1 MKLFT
6 SAADNYKYR
15 VLKLQI
21 AAQYAGINVDVVDSS
36 SKEFKGLSPIGKTP
50 VLNTPNGPIFES
62 NAILR
67 YFARLR
73 GDSGLYGDSF
83 QEAALVDQWLDFSL
97 NELEPVRNIWLFP
110 VQGILQ
116 FNGKAYGEA
125 RKEVADA
132 LAVLNSH
139 LRQHTFLVGTHVTA
153 ADIAVAS
160 ALVEP
165 YREIFDNNFRKP
177 FEAVN
182 RWFQTIIN
190 QKEVAG
196 VVGKVEFAK
205 QEKRAPKPAKPEGE
219 QKGQGQQGQQGG
231 QQGQQGGQQK
241 EKGGQQKEKGQQQQQ
256 QQQKQQKQEKP
267 QKPQKEKEA
276 KEDTDDFGDDAPPKP
291 KAKNPL
297 DLLPARTMILDAEK
311 KLLFNQRPWNPEF
324 FKSFWNDFDAQGF
337 SIYFTTYNYNSE
349 NKIYFMTCNLIG
361 GFLQR
366 CDDAR
371 RYALG
376 VMVLAG
382 NDEDEPPF
390 EVYGVWIFRGPG
402 IPQEIKDNPDS
413 EYYTFTKLDST
424 KPADRQKVETYF
436 FADSVPASKG
446 DLKVLDRR
454 FFK

>member
-15 VLKLQI
+15 VWKVQI

-36 SKEFKGLSPIGKTP
+36 SKEFKGLSTLGKTP

-67 YFARLR
+67 YISRLR
-73 GDSGLYGDSF
+73 GDAGLYGDSF
-83 QEAALVDQWLDFSL
+83 QEAALVDQWIDFSL
-97 NELEPVRNIWLFP
+97 NELEPSRHIWLFP

-139 LRQHTFLVGTHVTA
+139 LRHHTYLVGTHVTA

-182 RWFQTIIN
+182 RWFQTIVN

-196 VVGKVEFAK
+196 VVGRVELAK

-219 QKGQGQQGQQGG
+219 QKGQGGQQGG

-241 EKGGQQKEKGQQQQQ
+241 EKGGQQKEKGGQQQQQ
-256 QQQKQQKQEKP
+256 QQQKQQKQQSQKQEKP
-267 QKPQKEKEA
+267 QKEA
-276 KEDTDDFGDDAPPKP
+276 KDEGDLGDDEPPKP

-297 DLLPARTMILDAEK
+297 DLLPASTMILDAEK
-311 KLLFNQRPWNPEF
+311 KLFFNQRPFNPEF
-324 FKSFWNDFDAQGF
+324 FKTFWDHFDSKGF
-337 SIYFTTYNYNSE
+337 SIFYQSYNYNAD
-349 NKIYFMTCNLIG
+349 NKVYWMTGNLIG
-361 GFLQR
+361 GFIQR
-366 CDDAR
+366 SDDVR
-371 RYALG
+371 RYAFG
-376 VMVLAG
+376 AMVIAG
-382 NDEDEPPF
+382 KDEEEPPF
-390 EVYGVWIFRGPG
+390 EVYGVWVFRGQG
-402 IPQEIKDNPDS
+402 IPQEVKDNPDS
-413 EYYTFTKLDST
+413 EYYTWTKLDPS
-424 KPADRQKVETYF
+424 KPADRTKVETF
-436 FADSVPASKG
+436 FTAGNVPASKG
-446 DLKVLDRR
+446 DAVVLDRR
-454 FFK
+454 YFK